1 MLKGFREAIFRKVES
16 VSIHG
21 QVSWDVYFSDAEDP
35 DGPVQKARVD
45 PEAVERGLEA
55 GDRIRL
61 EYLVG
66 NVIGVTRDET

>member
-1 MLKGFREAIFRKVES
+1 MLKGFREAVFRKVES

-21 QVSWDVYFSDAEDP
+21 QVSWDVYFSDADDP
-35 DGPVQKARVD
+35 NAPIQKARVD
-45 PEAVERGLEA
+45 PDAVDRGLEP

-66 NVIGVTRDET
+66 NVISVTRVET

>member
-21 QVSWDVYFSDAEDP
+21 QLSWDVYFSDAEDP
-35 DGPVQKARVD
+35 DGPVHKARVD
-45 PEAVERGLEA
+45 PEAVVRGLEA

-66 NVIGVTRDET
+66 NVISVTRAET

>member
-1 MLKGFREAIFRKVES
+1 MLKGFREAVFRKVES

-21 QVSWDVYFSDAEDP
+21 QVSWDLYFSDADDP

-45 PEAVERGLEA
+45 PDTVVRGLEA

-66 NVIGVTRDET
+66 NVISVTRAET

>member
-1 MLKGFREAIFRKVES
+1 VLKGSREAIFRHVES

-21 QVSWDVYFSDAEDP
+21 QLSWDVYFSDPDDP
-35 DGPVQKARVD
+35 DGPMHKARVD
-45 PEAVERGLEA
+45 PEAVARGLEA

-66 NVIGVTRDET
+66 SVISVTRAET

>member
-1 MLKGFREAIFRKVES
+1 VLKGSREAVFRKVES

-21 QVSWDVYFSDAEDP
+21 QLSWDLYFSDAEDP
-35 DGPVQKARVD
+35 DGPVHKARVD
-45 PEAVERGLEA
+45 PDAVVRGLEP

-66 NVIGVTRDET
+66 NVIDVTRAET

>member
-1 MLKGFREAIFRKVES
+1 MLKGFREAVFRKVES

-21 QVSWDVYFSDAEDP
+21 QVSWDLYFSDSEDA
-35 DGPVQKARVD
+35 DGRVQRARVD
-45 PEAVERGLEA
+45 PETVVRGLEP

-66 NVIGVTRDET
+66 NVIGVTRAET